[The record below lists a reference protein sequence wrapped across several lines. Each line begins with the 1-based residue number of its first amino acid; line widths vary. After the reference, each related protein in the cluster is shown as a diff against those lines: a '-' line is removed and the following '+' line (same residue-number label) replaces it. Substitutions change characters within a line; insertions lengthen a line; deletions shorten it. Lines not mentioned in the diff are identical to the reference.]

1 MFLILSK
8 KWFSVKNR
16 NKKRNFN
23 FKPDCVSKF
32 IRTGVQSRYE
42 ITRGN
47 HVQSLVLYIKIR
59 NLKFSLF
66 LFYLRFY
73 LFVCFFLGGGCG
85 PDCSRQWNCTFVF
98 RTITPN
104 QNNRWIYLKIKQILG
119 NGTTTFVGPQFFLF
133 DFTGATRTNSI
144 WHWGQGT
151 AFSWI

>member
-1 MFLILSK
+1 MCVQVYKDGCSIEIWDHERKSCSITRLVHK
-8 KWFSVKNR
+8 
-16 NKKRNFN
+16 NKKLEIEFVFVL
-23 FKPDCVSKF
+23 FKV
-32 IRTGVQSRYE
+32 
-42 ITRGN
+42 
-47 HVQSLVLYIKIR
+47 
-59 NLKFSLF
+59 
-66 LFYLRFY
+66 
-73 LFVCFFLGGGCG
+73 LFVFCFFLGGCG